1 MEIKRCEKGHFYDA
15 EANSTCPWCAAEMEG
30 GNDFM
35 NLGSYGVTEPANG
48 FDGGYDNGSYNDV
61 CADPPI
67 NGYGGGYGV
76 TEPVKNMGDGLESF
90 GPTEPVSPG
99 GGYGPTQP
107 ANNTGGRLEDCSV
120 TEPVHPIGGG
130 SPVKDYDTVTTP
142 VSFFPKKD
150 NAKAV
155 FSPVTGWL
163 VCTEGPA
170 KGMDY
175 RIRAGYNYIGR
186 SEHMD
191 ICIRGDL
198 QISREKHALI
208 AYDHQERVFFFG
220 PADGKSL
227 VRINGKMVMNPTQ
240 LNAYDVISIGETKLL
255 FVPLCGERFN
265 WDE

>member
-1 MEIKRCEKGHFYDA
+1 
-15 EANSTCPWCAAEMEG
+15 
-30 GNDFM
+30 M
-35 NLGSYGVTEPANG
+35 NLGSYGVTEPENG
-48 FDGGYDNGSYNDV
+48 FDGS
-61 CADPPI
+61 
-67 NGYGGGYGV
+67 YGGGYGPA
-76 TEPVKNMGDGLESF
+76 ELENNKGGGLGNY
-90 GPTEPVSPG
+90 GPTEPISPSG
-99 GGYGPTQP
+99 DYGPMQS
-107 ANNTGGRLEDCSV
+107 ANNMGGRVEDCSV
-120 TEPVHPIGGG
+120 TEPIHPIGGG
-130 SPVKDYDTVTTP
+130 SPVEDYNSVTMPEGFMCGLPNSAYDRKT
-142 VSFFPKKD
+142 
-150 NAKAV
+150 A

-198 QISREKHALI
+198 QISRERHALI

-240 LNAYDVISIGETKLL
+240 LNAFDVISVGETKLL

>member
-15 EANSTCPWCAAEMEG
+15 EANSTCPQCAAEMEG
-30 GNDFM
+30 GTGYMDFE
-35 NLGSYGVTEPANG
+35 SYGATEPA
-48 FDGGYDNGSYNDV
+48 
-61 CADPPI
+61 
-67 NGYGGGYGV
+67 NGYGGGYG
-76 TEPVKNMGDGLESF
+76 
-90 GPTEPVSPG
+90 PTEPANGYDGSYG
-99 GGYGPTQP
+99 GGYGPTEPVQP
-107 ANNTGGRLEDCSV
+107 ANNAGGGLESYSPTEPV
-120 TEPVHPIGGG
+120 QPANNAGGGLESYSPTEPVHPAGGG
-130 SPVKDYDTVTTP
+130 SAITDYDSVTMP
-142 VSFFPKKD
+142 VSILPKKD

>member
-15 EANSTCPWCAAEMEG
+15 EANSTCPQCAAEMGMG
-30 GNDFM
+30 GFSM
-35 NLGSYGVTEPANG
+35 ETTYGSGVEDYPPTEAAGSGFGNIGETVPVGGSDGGYGETVPVNGFGGEVEDIGPTMPSNGISGGPGNYEPTVGYLSEPPLDSKPINGGGVMEDYGVTVVA
-48 FDGGYDNGSYNDV
+48 
-61 CADPPI
+61 PI
-67 NGYGGGYGV
+67 NN
-76 TEPVKNMGDGLESF
+76 K
-90 GPTEPVSPG
+90 
-99 GGYGPTQP
+99 
-107 ANNTGGRLEDCSV
+107 ASV
-120 TEPVHPIGGG
+120 
-130 SPVKDYDTVTTP
+130 
-142 VSFFPKKD
+142 
-150 NAKAV
+150 A

-170 KGMDY
+170 KGTDY

-191 ICIRGDL
+191 ICIRGDK

-208 AYDHQERVFFFG
+208 AYDHEEHVFFFG

-227 VRINGKMVMNPTQ
+227 VRINGKMVMSPTEIK
-240 LNAYDVISIGETKLL
+240 AYDVISIGETKLL